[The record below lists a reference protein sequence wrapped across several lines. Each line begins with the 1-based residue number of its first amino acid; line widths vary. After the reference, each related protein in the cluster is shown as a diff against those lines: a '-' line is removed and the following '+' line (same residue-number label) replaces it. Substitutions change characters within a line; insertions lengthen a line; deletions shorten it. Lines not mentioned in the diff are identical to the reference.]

1 MNECSSG
8 EKAGGQSSWQSP
20 KMNMCSKSSFRNGHV
35 YSISFC
41 ALDSCKD
48 AHGPTE
54 TECQAQ
60 SWFGVSQNPGFKEII
75 SLGDDDQP
83 FKHVQTEH
91 ICKLVALIFGC
102 FFKWEIPKTMG
113 FNNNSK
119 VVQCWMTW
127 SFPF

>member
-1 MNECSSG
+1 
-8 EKAGGQSSWQSP
+8 
-20 KMNMCSKSSFRNGHV
+20 MNMCSKSSFRNGHV
-35 YSISFC
+35 YSISVC

-102 FFKWEIPKTMG
+102 FFKW
-113 FNNNSK
+113 
-119 VVQCWMTW
+119 
-127 SFPF
+127 